1 VKSGVLRLIGR
12 LGVTAALVVPSFAV
26 VVGVGAL
33 GHTSGLPTIA
43 ADLDANAQ
51 TGFSIQFAAP
61 PIASAGSIAPG
72 GSENFTLTSRLNGLA
87 DPNVNVNVEAT
98 NGVNGDITLVPSAQC
113 FGQTQLQRNHYITCT
128 TDSTGS
134 LVLTY
139 KTPANLLQFGE
150 ADWQAQA
157 NGSPLAI
164 THYVYCDVFRFS
176 PSPVATPGTLTAGAT
191 VPITLT
197 SDGGLD
203 QGITNSNVY
212 VSFTST
218 ASGGGTA
225 FIGTT
230 QLTSSSQLF
239 STATGS
245 SLQITYTAPAVLPTS
260 GADTITV
267 RDAGFSVG
275 AGNSDTYSFAPATT
289 TPTISV
295 GNSGVFEADQEPGIP
310 MNFTV
315 TVSPVQTTPITV
327 SYTALCGI
335 GDKECGEDFRQ
346 ITSPKTLTI
355 AAGAKTAILRIGQYS
370 YVGGKQDPDA
380 GGETYNEGLF
390 VVISHPTAGVLGRSV
405 GEGTLLPDIEN
416 GLTNVPDLYVGNAGI
431 VPVGDGIKRAVDFT
445 VTLGALESSTV
456 TFSYATADGSAVQ
469 GVNYAAHSGTGTIA
483 AGKDSAVIT
492 VLLYGNAPPPSPLT
506 FTITISNAS
515 DASGP
520 VTIGTAT
527 GTGTVMTS

>member
-1 VKSGVLRLIGR
+1 
-12 LGVTAALVVPSFAV
+12 
-26 VVGVGAL
+26 
-33 GHTSGLPTIA
+33 
-43 ADLDANAQ
+43 
-51 TGFSIQFAAP
+51 
-61 PIASAGSIAPG
+61 
-72 GSENFTLTSRLNGLA
+72 LNGLA
-87 DPNVNVNVEAT
+87 DPNIAVNVEST
-98 NGVNGDITLVPSAQC
+98 NGVNGDVTFVPSSQC
-113 FGQTQLQRNHYITCT
+113 SYFGTPQTQLMRNRYITCT

-139 KTPANLLQFGE
+139 QTPPNLLQFGE

-157 NGSPLAI
+157 SGSPNAI

-176 PSPVATPGTLTAGAT
+176 PSPIATPGTLPAGAT
-191 VPITLT
+191 VPVTLT

-212 VSFTST
+212 VSFSST

-230 QLTSSSQLF
+230 QLTSSPQLF
-239 STATGS
+239 STTTSNA
-245 SLQITYTAPAVLPTS
+245 LQITYTAPAVLPTS
-260 GADTITV
+260 GADTINV

-275 AGNSDTYSFAPATT
+275 AGNSDTYAFAPAAT
-289 TPTISV
+289 TPTISI
-295 GNSGVFEADQEPGIP
+295 GNAGVFEADQEPGIP

-315 TVSPVQTTPITV
+315 TVSPVQTSPITI

-370 YVGGKQDPDA
+370 YVGGKSDPDA

-390 VVISHPTAGVLGRSV
+390 VVMSHPTLGVLGRSV

-416 GLTNVPDLYVGNAGI
+416 GLINVPDLYIGNSGI
-431 VPVGDGIKRAVDFT
+431 VPVADGIKRAVDFT
-445 VTLGALESSTV
+445 VTLGAIESSTV
-456 TFSYATADGSAVQ
+456 TFSYATSDGSAVQ
-469 GVNYAAHSGTGTIA
+469 GVNYATKIGTGTIA

-506 FTITISNAS
+506 FSITISNAS